1 MPETLRQEMGLGD
14 LHFRGSSRMPE
25 SSEQIFS
32 WSQGLVP
39 SGRYVGNVRPL
50 VASQG
55 KPGVLFQKLHPP
67 ALLRRQLHFTVN
79 PQGWE
84 NSPSEAPY
92 GLQAQPAGG
101 HLRTIVM

>member
-1 MPETLRQEMGLGD
+1 MILEGAPGCPRAQSKYSHGVKGRDTV
-14 LHFRGSSRMPE
+14 
-25 SSEQIFS
+25 FS
-32 WSQGLVP
+32 AMVLVP